1 MMSGNMIG
9 KQQLRLRS
17 LSRRAALILV
27 WAVGV
32 PLGHTLAPWAIS
44 LLSTRSGW
52 DMTRPGTWNTFG
64 LIPIGLGISGLVWVM
79 IAASIESP
87 ARIELR
93 SAAFLMTRG
102 PYAYS
107 RNPMYVSELTL
118 WLGWSVF
125 YGGLG
130 VLVGFLILLSVVVP
144 AARYEERRL
153 EARFGE
159 SYRSYTS
166 RVPRWLGARHSM
178 NRTPHRCEPPQ
189 ID

>member
-1 MMSGNMIG
+1 MSGTTERSRVRSVS
-9 KQQLRLRS
+9 RLT
-17 LSRRAALILV
+17 AFILV

-32 PLGHTLAPWAIS
+32 PLGHGVAPWAIS
-44 LLSTRSGW
+44 LLSSRSGW
-52 DMTRPGTWNTFG
+52 ASTGPSTWNLFG
-64 LIPIGLGISGLVWVM
+64 LVPIALGIAGLVWVM

-87 ARIELR
+87 SRIELR

-107 RNPMYVSELTL
+107 RNPMYVSELAL

-125 YGGLG
+125 YGSLG
-130 VLVGFLILLSVVVP
+130 VLVGFLILLAVLVP
-144 AARYEERRL
+144 AARYEERVL

-159 SYRSYTS
+159 SYRAYRS
-166 RVPRWLGARHSM
+166 RVPRWLGAPHSM

-189 ID
+189 IH